1 MSTVEKTPADAP
13 TEASARDQ
21 LLRLEV
27 AVEASGE
34 VIFMTDAAG
43 DFLGLVAVHADEL
56 GVDVAERMLRGADI
70 DVRTAVDPAATL
82 SSIARETPSA
92 IVLDY
97 HLPTMNGIEL
107 LKRIKASPGG
117 ADVPVAVVTGDYLID
132 EHVPAELKELGA
144 ELFFKPLWQD
154 QLVEI
159 VRGMIGSC
167 ARIGAA
173 G

>member
-1 MSTVEKTPADAP
+1 MADTAVLIVDDDP
-13 TEASARDQ
+13 G
-21 LLRLEV
+21 
-27 AVEASGE
+27 AVE
-34 VIFMTDAAG
+34 VF
-43 DFLGLVAVHADEL
+43 
-56 GVDVAERMLRGADI
+56 ERMLRGADI
-70 DVRTAVDPAATL
+70 DVRTAVDPTATL

-107 LKRIKASPGG
+107 LKRIKASAGG

-132 EHVPAELKELGA
+132 ERVPAELKELGA
-144 ELFFKPLWQD
+144 ELFFKPLWKD
-154 QLVEI
+154 QFVEI

-173 G
+173 E